1 MHRRT
6 DKKKQRIES
15 LRNRLK
21 MALTIFF
28 CMILLIFSVSIADM
42 SIRRMIMCNDDKYAL
57 AVSFQEDSL
66 LRLDIAGEKLMINI
80 EPAVRISNYIF
91 GNFKR
96 YCNSIVKN
104 ARAKINE

>member
-1 MHRRT
+1 
-6 DKKKQRIES
+6 
-15 LRNRLK
+15 
-21 MALTIFF
+21 
-28 CMILLIFSVSIADM
+28 
-42 SIRRMIMCNDDKYAL
+42 L